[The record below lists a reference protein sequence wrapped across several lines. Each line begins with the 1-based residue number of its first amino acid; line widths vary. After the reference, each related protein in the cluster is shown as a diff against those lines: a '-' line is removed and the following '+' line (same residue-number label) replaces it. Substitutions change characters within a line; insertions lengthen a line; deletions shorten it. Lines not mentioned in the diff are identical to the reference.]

1 MKAWSDR
8 SLRNLKG
15 IHPDL
20 RRVLNR
26 ALQDSPI
33 DFVITEGLRTKARQA
48 ELVAKGASTTMN
60 SRHITGHAVD
70 LVPLLDLDNDGKIEA
85 EEMYSWP
92 LIRKLAVHI
101 KAAAAAEDVPIEAGA
116 DWTRFPDGP
125 HWQLPHKT
133 HPA

>member
-20 RRVLNR
+20 SRVLNR

-101 KAAAAAEDVPIEAGA
+101 KAAAAAEGVPIEAGA
-116 DWTRFPDGP
+116 DWVRFPDGP